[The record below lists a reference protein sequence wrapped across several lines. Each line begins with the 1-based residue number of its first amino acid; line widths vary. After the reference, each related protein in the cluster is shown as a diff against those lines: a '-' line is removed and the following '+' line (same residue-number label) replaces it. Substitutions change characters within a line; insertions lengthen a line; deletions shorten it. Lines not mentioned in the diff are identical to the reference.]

1 MEYAQ
6 QDPLIMVL
14 LLAVELIVAV
24 MSIMVMWT
32 IYVRAGQPGWASIV
46 PIYNIVILLKIAG
59 RPAWWVLLLMIPL
72 VNLVIYFMVCMDLAV
87 AFDRGI
93 GFAAGL
99 FFLSFIFFPMLAF
112 GEPDYVGPAR
122 R

>member
-1 MEYAQ
+1 MEYTQ
-6 QDPLIMVL
+6 QDPLITIL
-14 LLAVELIVAV
+14 ILAVELIVAV

-32 IYVRAGQPGWASIV
+32 IYDRAGEPGWASIV
-46 PIYNIVILLKIAG
+46 PIYNVIILLKIAG
-59 RPAWWVLLLMIPL
+59 RPAWWFLLMMIPV
-72 VNLVIYFMVCMDLAV
+72 VNFIILFMICMDLAV

-93 GFAAGL
+93 PFAAGL
-99 FFLSFIFFPMLAF
+99 FFLPFIFYPLLAF